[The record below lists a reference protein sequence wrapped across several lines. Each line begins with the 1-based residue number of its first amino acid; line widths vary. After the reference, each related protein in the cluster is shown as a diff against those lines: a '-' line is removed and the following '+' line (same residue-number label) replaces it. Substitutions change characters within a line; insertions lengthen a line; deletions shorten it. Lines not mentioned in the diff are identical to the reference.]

1 MPWGKLLL
9 FWRCSESSIRKIGK
23 KRQGKI
29 VHATGGDQ
37 TMRSYALAITASML
51 LSAIYVFQNV
61 GDVTVRFFIFEH
73 VFPQGVWEALLFS
86 AGAVLMWFFS
96 IFASL
101 ELRVKYRSQLK
112 DRDKKIKVLEEEK
125 TSLLAAIGRVGAQ
138 GEHDIAGKAYVGLAE
153 EPLPPVKESADSG
166 ETGRMS
172 G

>member
-1 MPWGKLLL
+1 
-9 FWRCSESSIRKIGK
+9 
-23 KRQGKI
+23 
-29 VHATGGDQ
+29 
-37 TMRSYALAITASML
+37 MRSYALAITASML

-101 ELRVKYRSQLK
+101 ELRVGYRSQIK

-125 TSLLAAIGRVGAQ
+125 ASLLAAIGRVGAQ
-138 GEHDIAGKAYVGLAE
+138 SEHAITGKTYVGLAD
-153 EPLPPVKESADSG
+153 EPMAPAHEPGEPKESGDSG
-166 ETGRMS
+166 ETERMS